1 MEKVVIAGGGLAGSL
16 MAAYLGRRGYQV
28 ELYERRI
35 DMRKNRISAGKS
47 INLALSTRGLNALE
61 KVGLRDAML
70 THAIPMHGR
79 MMHDMKGNQKYQP
92 YGKDGQYINSVSRGM
107 LNIILLDLADS
118 FPNVNI
124 FFEHVCIDADLESG
138 KAIFKKADGSEV
150 TVTADRLIGGDGAFS
165 AIRNEMMKTSRFDY
179 SQDYENYGY
188 KELTIAPKDGGFA
201 LDKNCLHIWPRGE
214 FMLIALPNPDFT
226 FTCTLF
232 FPYEGPV
239 SFDAI
244 RTEADLMEFFNST
257 FPDVVP
263 LMPDLVAD
271 FFGNPTGSL
280 VTVRCYPWV
289 KGKAALIGDAAHA
302 VVPFYGQGMNC
313 AFEDVVE
320 LDECLE
326 KHHGNWDL
334 AMQDYQQIRKPN
346 ADAIADLALQNFVE
360 MRDKVGDEAFLHYKK
375 VEHDLCELY
384 PEMFRSQYE
393 LVSFTLEPYQ
403 FAKEQGARNT
413 SLVNDLIDLNL
424 EDKINDREF
433 MLNFFRA
440 RLDQETAG

>member
-16 MAAYLGRRGYQV
+16 MAAYLGKRGYEV
-28 ELYERRI
+28 ELYERRV
-35 DMRKNRISAGKS
+35 DMRKNWISAGKS

-61 KVGLRDAML
+61 KVGLKDAML
-70 THAIPMHGR
+70 THAIPMNGR
-79 MMHDMKGNQKYQP
+79 MMHDVQGNQKYQP
-92 YGKDGQYINSVSRGM
+92 YGKEGQYINSVSRGT
-107 LNIILLDLADS
+107 LNVILLDLADS
-118 FPNVNI
+118 YPNVKI
-124 FFEHVCIDADLESG
+124 FFECLCTEADLEKG
-138 KAIFKKADGSEV
+138 TAVFKKSDGTEF
-150 TVTADRLIGGDGAFS
+150 TVQADRLIGGDGAFS

-188 KELTIAPKDGGFA
+188 KELTIAPKNGEFA

-214 FMLIALPNPDFT
+214 FMLIALPNPDKT

-244 RTEADLMEFFNST
+244 RTEADLMSFFKST
-257 FPDVVP
+257 FPDTIP
-263 LMPDLVAD
+263 LMPDLVSD

-313 AFEDVVE
+313 SFEDVLA

-326 KHHGNWDL
+326 NHQFDWDK

-360 MRDKVGDEAFLHYKK
+360 MRDKVGDENFLHYKK
-375 VEHDLCELY
+375 IEHELCELY

-413 SLVNDLIDLNL
+413 AMVNDLIALNL
-424 EDKINDREF
+424 EDRITDREF

-440 RLDQETAG
+440 HLNQGTAG